1 MKFGAIDPS
10 FCLSRLRMPWFKKSK
25 KPLQPSQQH
34 ASLGIPAHIAAGPL
48 GFGATL
54 GVYPTGVLRSIF
66 LATDETDLVAVAG
79 INNGGGSRI
88 TLLDRKSVDEQVRPS
103 STSTRT
109 PEHENDAAS
118 ECASHCSC

>member
-54 GVYPTGVLRSIF
+54 DSNVYPQGGFCSINTQQ
-66 LATDETDLVAVAG
+66 LEEL
-79 INNGGGSRI
+79 I
-88 TLLDRKSVDEQVRPS
+88 
-103 STSTRT
+103 
-109 PEHENDAAS
+109 
-118 ECASHCSC
+118 